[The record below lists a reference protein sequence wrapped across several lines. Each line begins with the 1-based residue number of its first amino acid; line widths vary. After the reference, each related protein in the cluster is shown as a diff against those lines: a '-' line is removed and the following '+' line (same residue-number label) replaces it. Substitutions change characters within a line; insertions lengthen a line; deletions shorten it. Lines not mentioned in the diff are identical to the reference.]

1 MSSEQPCGAHSF
13 FSIHETSEDEGAMG
27 VSILLHGLVNKVYTN
42 CNVCHTV
49 VIKAMGPVPTRWIK
63 IKFLEPEINY
73 TCKHVNSVLY
83 AQKTRLNLLVLAMH
97 VIGRTLNTRQT
108 FF

>member
-1 MSSEQPCGAHSF
+1 
-13 FSIHETSEDEGAMG
+13 MG
-27 VSILLHGLVNKVYTN
+27 VAILLHGLVTKLYTN
-42 CNVCHTV
+42 CTVCCTIV
-49 VIKAMGPVPTRWIK
+49 RKAIYLFPTRWIK

-83 AQKTRLNLLVLAMH
+83 AQKTRLNLSVLAMH